1 MSDGV
6 RASRGSRFHRIPIA
20 ALLALLL
27 VPAGVSGAAR
37 PQARPPAPAKPPL
50 SEEARKKQEELKR
63 IKAEAAEKR
72 KLAKDLKGRE
82 QGMLG
87 QMRKSDDALRAT
99 RNYIERLTQRELSLE
114 NDLAATEARL
124 RVAGQELDE
133 RRTRLASWVRHSYRQ
148 GSTGP
153 VEVLLSAEN
162 FGDLLKRGYFLS
174 VVIDSEQNL
183 IEAVRRQ
190 KLAVEEQKQSLE
202 ERHGEIV
209 AVRNEKLEERSHYEE
224 MKTEQQREVKKIR
237 SQRQSYEA
245 AARELEASAG
255 RLQKFLADFEAQRQK
270 ALKEGKKSVVD
281 DELDRTNFGANRG
294 RLPWPTDG
302 EVIGRFGLE
311 THPEFQTQIRNNG
324 IDIQA
329 PDGAPVRA
337 VADGRVEMNDWLPG
351 YGQSIILNHGN
362 GWYTIYAHL
371 GSDNVAVGDRV
382 TAGQSIGTVGD
393 SGSLKGTCLHFE
405 LRRGREA
412 QDPGR
417 WLR

>member
-1 MSDGV
+1 MTPPAGL
-6 RASRGSRFHRIPIA
+6 RRLA
-20 ALLALLL
+20 ALAAALVLAAAL
-27 VPAGVSGAAR
+27 AGAAR
-37 PQARPPAPAKPPL
+37 PPAKPPARPPAKPPQ
-50 SEEARKKQEELKR
+50 SEEARKKEEELRR

-72 KLAKDLKGRE
+72 RLARELKGRE

-99 RNYIERLTQRELSLE
+99 RNYIERLTMREVALE
-114 NDLAATEARL
+114 NDLSATEAAL
-124 RVAGQELDE
+124 SLAGQELNQ
-133 RRTRLASWVRHSYRQ
+133 RRLRLAQWVRHSYRQ
-148 GSTGP
+148 GAAGP

-190 KLAVEEQKQSLE
+190 KLAVEEQKQTLE

-209 AVRNEKLEERSHYEE
+209 AVRAEKEGERSHYEE
-224 MKTEQQREVKKIR
+224 MKTEQQREMKKIR

-245 AARELEASAG
+245 AARELEASAA
-255 RLQKFLADFEAQRQK
+255 RVQKLLTDLEAQREK
-270 ALKEGKKSVVD
+270 ARKEGRKSVVD

-294 RLPWPTDG
+294 RLPWPAEG
-302 EVIGRFGLE
+302 AVIGRFGLE
-311 THPEFQTQIRNNG
+311 THPEFGTQIRNNG

-329 PDGAPVRA
+329 PEGSPVRA

-371 GSDNVAVGDRV
+371 GSDNVSVGDKV
-382 TAGQSIGTVGD
+382 TVGQSMGTVGD